1 MKEDSIVPD
10 KMRSVIDYR
19 IVLLIVGIVIAF
31 HYVSD
36 FTMNDD
42 QKNITF
48 SIAPIIS
55 TLAVVVVSFIVAKR
69 YQDDWRIFFKSYIF
83 LGVAFGFLAIGEIV
97 YGVYDLVFDIDPYP
111 SIADVFYGLFHI
123 FTLLH
128 LIVNTKHF
136 AHKTNILK
144 TIVCGVII
152 SSIIIGYVFLTFS
165 ITDEIGFDFQ
175 YGLIFVSFNA
185 VVIGIAVFGVLIF
198 QSSVLGK
205 IWRVLIIG
213 ITALTI
219 GDIWYYYL
227 ELIGGFD
234 LVHPVNFLWFAGYW
248 IMVYALKSHKKD
260 I

>member
-10 KMRSVIDYR
+10 KMSSVIDYR
-19 IVLLIVGIVIAF
+19 IILLIVGIVIAF
-31 HYVSD
+31 HYISE
-36 FTMNDD
+36 FTMDEN
-42 QKNITF
+42 QKNIMF
-48 SIAPIIS
+48 SIAPVVSI
-55 TLAVVVVSFIVAKR
+55 LAVMIVSFNVAKR
-69 YQDDWRIFFKSYIF
+69 YREDWKVFFRSYIF
-83 LGVAFGFLAIGEIV
+83 LGIGFAFLAVGEIL

-128 LIVNTKHF
+128 LIVNAKYF

-144 TIVCGVII
+144 KLVCGLII

-165 ITDEIGFDFQ
+165 TTDDLGFDFQ
-175 YGLIFVSFNA
+175 YGLVFVSFNA
-185 VVIGIAVFGVLIF
+185 VVIGIAIFGVMLF

-205 IWRVLIIG
+205 IWRVLLVG
-213 ITALTI
+213 IAALTF

-227 ELIGGFD
+227 ELAGEFD
-234 LVHPVNFLWFAGYW
+234 LIHPVNFLWFAGYW